1 MSNTDI
7 AGFLALCAA
16 LGSAI
21 GHVIRQRSAQEVTD
35 KPVGHLALFAMLLR
49 DTRWWFGGLVSVGG
63 FALRAAALGLASVML
78 VTALQVT
85 ALLFA
90 LPLYARLTCRRIT
103 RREWMW
109 AVVLAAGLAVVIAV
123 GDPTA
128 GHSHGSLAAW
138 VVVAVLMGP
147 ALALCVLAARIWSD
161 RPTAAV
167 LLAAVSGSVSA
178 LFAVLTKGVVDAF
191 RHGVGALLHAP
202 ELYAWLVVSLAGMI
216 FQQAAFRAGAL
227 TASLPTLTVAKP
239 VVASILGVAVL
250 GETLIADGIEW
261 FGLMVATV
269 FVVAATVGLA
279 RGEGATMAAGAGRDR
294 KITDQPKA
302 GAGARQ
308 ADAQAPSRGHHGFA
322 RDAST
327 RRGTKP
333 GSDPGGPMRNW
344 PPQFERG
351 GC

>member
-1 MSNTDI
+1 MSNTGI

-21 GHVIRQRSAQEVTD
+21 GHVIRQRSAQEITD
-35 KPVGHLALFAMLLR
+35 KPVGPLALFGMLLR
-49 DTRWWFGGLVSVGG
+49 DTRWWLGGVVSVGG
-63 FALRAAALGLASVML
+63 FALRATALGLASVML

-109 AVVLAAGLAVVIAV
+109 AVLLAAGLAVLITV

-128 GHSHGSLAAW
+128 GHSQASLEAW
-138 VVVAVLMGP
+138 VVVAIVMSP
-147 ALALCVLAARIWSD
+147 ALALCLLAARIWSD
-161 RPTAAV
+161 RPAAAV

-178 LFAVLTKGVVDAF
+178 LFAVLTKGVVGALG
-191 RHGVGALLHAP
+191 HGVGALLRAP
-202 ELYAWLVVSLAGMI
+202 ELYAWLLVALAGMI

-261 FGLMVATV
+261 FGLAVAA
-269 FVVAATVGLA
+269 VVVIAATVGLA
-279 RGEGATMAAGAGRDR
+279 RGEAATMAAGAGRDR
-294 KITDQPKA
+294 KLTDQPESGVA
-302 GAGARQ
+302 ARQ
-308 ADAQAPSRGHHGFA
+308 SEGQAPSSGHHRSA
-322 RDAST
+322 RDSST
-327 RRGTKP
+327 RHRTKP
-333 GSDPGGPMRNW
+333 GFDPGGPHAESAS
-344 PPQFERG
+344 PV
-351 GC
+351 